1 MKLSYTYDSP
11 VGMFYLAEENG
22 VLTDL
27 RFRPIPNAEERETPL
42 LSRAAEQLDEYFDG
56 KRHEFDLPLYPR
68 GTPFQT
74 SVWSALQDIPY
85 GETRSYKNIAS
96 ALGKP
101 TACRAVGSA
110 NNKNPISII
119 IPCHRVIGS
128 GGALTGYGGGL
139 DVKQALLEL
148 EKR

>member
-11 VGMFYLAEENG
+11 VGMLYLAEENG

-27 RFRPIPNAEERETPL
+27 RFRPIPIAEERETPL

>member
-11 VGMFYLAEENG
+11 VGMLYLAEENG

-27 RFRPIPNAEERETPL
+27 RFRPIPIAEERETPL

-56 KRHEFDLPLYPR
+56 RRHEFDLPLYPR